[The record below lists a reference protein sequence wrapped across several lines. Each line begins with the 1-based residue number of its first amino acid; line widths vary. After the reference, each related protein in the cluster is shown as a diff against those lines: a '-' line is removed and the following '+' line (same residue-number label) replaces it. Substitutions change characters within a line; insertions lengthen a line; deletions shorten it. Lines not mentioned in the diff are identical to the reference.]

1 MKMNKVLIAVV
12 AIITTGYFSFL
23 ISYLLAFTRPS
34 NPGEQIAMV
43 GIATSFIIGMITI
56 LITFQLYNTN
66 QIIEAI
72 RELKEESGKKKE

>member
-1 MKMNKVLIAVV
+1 MKMNKVLIGVV
-12 AIITTGYFSFL
+12 AIITTSYFLFL
-23 ISYLLAFTRPS
+23 IWYLLAFTHPS